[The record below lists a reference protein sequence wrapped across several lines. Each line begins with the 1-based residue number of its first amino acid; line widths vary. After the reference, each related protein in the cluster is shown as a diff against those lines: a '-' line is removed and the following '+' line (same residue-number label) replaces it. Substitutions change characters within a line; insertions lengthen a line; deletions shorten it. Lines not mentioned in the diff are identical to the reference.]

1 MGASQCFVGAYTAL
15 MLYRQPDTWAP
26 KSEAGGKS
34 GKAKAAFAAALQSS
48 FREAHAARVRLD
60 DLCPAAFDHIWRCS
74 VEKTEQAISID
85 GRVQMRGT

>member
-1 MGASQCFVGAYTAL
+1 
-15 MLYRQPDTWAP
+15 MLRRFRNPRYHGHRLVIGRVPY
-26 KSEAGGKS
+26 
-34 GKAKAAFAAALQSS
+34 FAAALQSS

-74 VEKTEQAISID
+74 AEKTEQAISID